1 MSKRFVFILLFLVS
15 AMFLPFQG
23 YAGERMTA
31 KEFQDLCS
39 FAPAAEIREILGQMN
54 DTAFD
59 PVAVMCASA
68 LNHDPEVISLL
79 VNELKSRPLD
89 VALDQKGKGKTALM
103 YAAEMNSSEVVAG
116 LVNEGANISIK
127 DEDGNTALDYAL
139 KNHNLAENKAVL
151 KLLGYASEIEKPAED
166 ESTPASFSEDVKPV
180 EDEPTPASFSEDVKP
195 VDDEPTP
202 ATFSDDEKP
211 AEDGSTPASFSED
224 VKPVEDEPTPAS
236 FSEDVKP
243 VEDEPTPPTF
253 SEDEKPIEDE
263 QTPAII
269 SEDVKPANVPG
280 ISPDDFRKMCAGMS
294 SEILVNALENRNADP
309 NATDYYDV
317 TPLMYAAEKNS
328 DPKVIDALVS
338 FGAKIDAKD
347 KDGRTAL
354 MYAAKSNP
362 SPEIISALAS
372 NGANVNARD
381 SNRMTAL
388 MYAARNNN
396 AKTVKALLDAG
407 AEELAD
413 KRGWTPLFWAAR
425 YTNDPEVIG
434 VLLDAG
440 HDPQIRAHDMA
451 TPIDHANRNPR
462 LINTKEFL
470 RLEEESR

>member
-1 MSKRFVFILLFLVS
+1 MSKRFVFVLLFLVS
-15 AMFLPFQG
+15 AMFLPFQA

-166 ESTPASFSEDVKPV
+166 E
-180 EDEPTPASFSEDVKP
+180 
-195 VDDEPTP
+195 
-202 ATFSDDEKP
+202 
-211 AEDGSTPASFSED
+211 STPASFSED

>member
-1 MSKRFVFILLFLVS
+1 MSKRFIFILLFLLS
-15 AMFLPFQG
+15 AMFLPFQA
-23 YAGERMTA
+23 YAGEQMTA

-39 FAPAAEIREILGQMN
+39 SAPVARIREALDQMGN
-54 DTAFD
+54 SAFD
-59 PVAVMCASA
+59 PVALMCASA
-68 LNHDPEVISLL
+68 LNPDPEVISFLA
-79 VNELKSRPLD
+79 NKLKSNPLD
-89 VALDQKGKGKTALM
+89 VALAEKGKTALM
-103 YAAEMNSSEVVAG
+103 YAAEMNSPEVVLA

-127 DEDGNTALDYAL
+127 DENGNTALDYAL
-139 KNHNLAENKAVL
+139 KNHNLSENIAVL
-151 KLLGYASEIEKPAED
+151 TLLGYGADEDGPTPAAFSDDVKPIED
-166 ESTPASFSEDVKPV
+166 EPTPASFSDDVKPIEDEPTPAVFSDDVKPIENEPTHVAFSDDVKPV
-180 EDEPTPASFSEDVKP
+180 EDEPTPASFSDDVKP
-195 VDDEPTP
+195 I
-202 ATFSDDEKP
+202 
-211 AEDGSTPASFSED
+211 
-224 VKPVEDEPTPAS
+224 EDEPTPAV
-236 FSEDVKP
+236 FSDDVKPIENEPTHVAFSDDVKP
-243 VEDEPTPPTF
+243 VENEPT
-253 SEDEKPIEDE
+253 
-263 QTPAII
+263 
-269 SEDVKPANVPG
+269 PANVPG
-280 ISPDDFRKMCAGMS
+280 ISADDFRRMCAGAS
-294 SEILVNALENRNADP
+294 SEMIINALENRNADA
-309 NATDYYDV
+309 NAADYYDV

-338 FGAKIDAKD
+338 FGAKTDAKD

-362 SPEIISALAS
+362 SPEIISALTS

-396 AKTVKALLDAG
+396 AKTVKALIDAG

-462 LINTKEFL
+462 LINTKDFM

>member
-166 ESTPASFSEDVKPV
+166 E
-180 EDEPTPASFSEDVKP
+180 
-195 VDDEPTP
+195 
-202 ATFSDDEKP
+202 
-211 AEDGSTPASFSED
+211 STPASFSED